1 MRKKRTGIW
10 IAAAALFLGACT
22 PQSSLQ
28 DRHPETDREQSREA
42 GYGTGTGHGAEDAG
56 GTDTRRGA
64 GTSSASKSEIMP
76 GAGAAAADRQ
86 SLSWDA
92 AEHILAQI
100 NVPAFPEQCVDVT
113 DCGAVADDGILDT
126 KAIQDAI
133 DRVSAM
139 GGGTVLVPPGTY
151 DTGAITLKANVNL
164 HLESKDTVLRFTR
177 EIVEEN
183 YPLVLAYYE
192 GAPCYNWSPLI
203 YAYEQDN
210 IAITGEGRLDG
221 QADRDTWWSWYGDE
235 NAGQDYVRP
244 LSSDVGILRRMTDD
258 GVDVKKRIFGEGHF
272 LRPNFIQVI
281 GCDNVLI
288 EGISIENSP
297 MWGVNPV
304 LCTNVTVRSVE
315 VSGEFNNNDGC
326 NPENCSYVLI
336 EQCRFN
342 VGGDGIAV
350 KSGRNRDGWELK
362 ELGMP
367 AQNMVIRDNEFVSG
381 ASGIAFGSE
390 MSGDIRNIYADGNVF
405 GARSLDYAIRFKS
418 NAARGGVV
426 ENIYIRRS
434 QASNIRYV
442 SIHATMLYD
451 EGWMGNYFPEYKNIR
466 IEDFKGDGG
475 VYGIFMDA
483 FEQSPI
489 RGLELADVDIQN
501 VGCEIRVRNWENPVL
516 ENVTLN
522 GHTYPRPMDI
532 RAEGD
537 FAVGETVRAAG
548 ELPGQSTED
557 MSFRWMLSCE
567 RGGDKGGG
575 DERAG
580 DRRAGNG
587 HDGDDR
593 GGSDRAMQVAGT
605 GRELNI
611 TPEMG
616 GRYLML
622 SARDASGNEST
633 SMVYRILD
641 ETECAAVED
650 KTARAAI
657 SRGYAD
663 MEMPEPD
670 APVTRRQCR
679 EMLTRFWSLE
689 EEPIW
694 QELKAQGAPEN
705 SEEPVARDEMG
716 RIALLSCGIPYEELM
731 IVQPE
736 YEDAGKI
743 RPEYRF
749 SVGVSS
755 YLGFVGAKEGNNY
768 RPADNLTQRELL
780 ACVMAISD
788 FNLR

>member
-10 IAAAALFLGACT
+10 IATAVLFLGACT
-22 PQSSLQ
+22 PQSGLH
-28 DRHPETDREQSREA
+28 DRHPVTDREQSREMGRETEA
-42 GYGTGTGHGAEDAG
+42 VPEEEEAG
-56 GTDTRRGA
+56 GPDTGRGA
-64 GTSSASKSEIMP
+64 GTRTAENPETVPGDGTASARS
-76 GAGAAAADRQ
+76 AAVDRQ

-92 AEHILAQI
+92 AEHIVARI
-100 NVPAFPEQCVDVT
+100 SAPVFPEQCVDVT

-126 KAIQDAI
+126 RAIQDAI

-139 GGGTVLVPPGTY
+139 GGGVVLVPSGTY
-151 DTGAITLKANVNL
+151 DTGAITLKKNVNL
-164 HLESKDTVLRFTR
+164 HLESEDTVLRFTR
-177 EIVEEN
+177 EIVAEN

-210 IAITGEGRLDG
+210 IAVTGKGRLDG

-235 NAGQDYVRP
+235 NAGQDYARP
-244 LSSDVGILRRMTDD
+244 LSSDVGILRRMTDE
-258 GVDVKKRIFGEGHF
+258 GVDVKKRVFGEGHF

-281 GCDNVLI
+281 GCNNVLI

-304 LCTNVTVRSVE
+304 LCTNVTVRGVE

-326 NPENCSYVLI
+326 NPENCNDVLI
-336 EQCRFN
+336 EQCRFE
-342 VGGDGIAV
+342 VGGDGVAV

-362 ELGMP
+362 EMGMP
-367 AQNMVIRDNEFVSG
+367 AQNMVIRDNVFVSG

-405 GARSLDYAIRFKS
+405 GENALDYAIRFKS

-426 ENIYIRRS
+426 ENIYIRGSR
-434 QASNIRYV
+434 ASNIRYV

-451 EGWMGNYFPEYKNIR
+451 EGWMGNYLPEYKNIR
-466 IEDFKGDGG
+466 IEDFQSDGG

-483 FEQSPI
+483 FEQAPI
-489 RGLELADVDIQN
+489 RGLELVDVDIRN

-516 ENVTLN
+516 KNVTLN
-522 GHTYPRPMDI
+522 GNRYPRPVDV
-532 RAEGD
+532 RAEGE

-548 ELPGQSTED
+548 ELPGGSAEE
-557 MSFRWMLSCE
+557 MSFQWMLSRE
-567 RGGDKGGG
+567 R
-575 DERAG
+575 
-580 DRRAGNG
+580 
-587 HDGDDR
+587 DGDDH
-593 GGSDRAMQVAGT
+593 GGSGSDSGSDSDSGSASDGGTQIVGT
-605 GRELNI
+605 GRELVI

-616 GRYLML
+616 GRYLTL
-622 SARDASGNEST
+622 SARDASGNEDT
-633 SMVYRILD
+633 SMAYRIL
-641 ETECAAVED
+641 TKSECAAVEE

-663 MEMPEPD
+663 IETLKLNL
-670 APVTRRQCR
+670 PVSRRECR

-689 EEPIW
+689 REPVW
-694 QELKAQGAPEN
+694 QEIKAQGVPEN
-705 SEEPVARDEMG
+705 SKEPVARDEMG

-731 IVQPE
+731 VVQPD
-736 YEDAGKI
+736 YEDAGEI

-755 YLGFVGAKEGNNY
+755 YLGFVKAKEGNCY
-768 RPADNLTQRELL
+768 RPADILTQRELL
-780 ACVMAISD
+780 ECVMAISD